1 MAQVTED
8 ILLSRIDQ
16 SGFRPKCVNM
26 IDKPL
31 LPIEVGIMSLSCSN
45 YLRNLLFHI
54 ILTLRKT
61 VRIVLLILNQIS
73 EIQKTKPRECFKV
86 ALGFVEEQRINKST
100 FVVRSASQI
109 KL

>member
-31 LPIEVGIMSLSCSN
+31 LPIEVGLMSQATVVN
-45 YLRNLLFHI
+45 
-54 ILTLRKT
+54 TLIK
-61 VRIVLLILNQIS
+61 LLICARNRPEKNIF
-73 EIQKTKPRECFKV
+73 R
-86 ALGFVEEQRINKST
+86 
-100 FVVRSASQI
+100 
-109 KL
+109 

>member
-31 LPIEVGIMSLSCSN
+31 LPIEVGVISQEIVFIAVVSLCEKDA
-45 YLRNLLFHI
+45 H
-54 ILTLRKT
+54 RKL
-61 VRIVLLILNQIS
+61 VLDGSGIS
-73 EIQKTKPRECFKV
+73 
-86 ALGFVEEQRINKST
+86 
-100 FVVRSASQI
+100 
-109 KL
+109 

>member
-31 LPIEVGIMSLSCSN
+31 LPIEVGEQRVNEDLSCESV
-45 YLRNLLFHI
+45 LKRALSRCLA
-54 ILTLRKT
+54 TL
-61 VRIVLLILNQIS
+61 
-73 EIQKTKPRECFKV
+73 
-86 ALGFVEEQRINKST
+86 
-100 FVVRSASQI
+100 
-109 KL
+109 

>member
-31 LPIEVGIMSLSCSN
+31 LPIEVGVMSQVIVINTFKFEVLSCEFV
-45 YLRNLLFHI
+45 LA
-54 ILTLRKT
+54 T
-61 VRIVLLILNQIS
+61 VNERSRDFIVLN
-73 EIQKTKPRECFKV
+73 
-86 ALGFVEEQRINKST
+86 
-100 FVVRSASQI
+100 
-109 KL
+109 

>member
-31 LPIEVGIMSLSCSN
+31 LPIEVGVISQEIVLIKLWS
-45 YLRNLLFHI
+45 YA
-54 ILTLRKT
+54 RKT
-61 VRIVLLILNQIS
+61 PT
-73 EIQKTKPRECFKV
+73 EK
-86 ALGFVEEQRINKST
+86 
-100 FVVRSASQI
+100 
-109 KL
+109 

>member
-31 LPIEVGIMSLSCSN
+31 LPIEVCLMSQAVVFSNLSFTVSSESVLN
-45 YLRNLLFHI
+45 VEGKSPEKNLF
-54 ILTLRKT
+54 R
-61 VRIVLLILNQIS
+61 
-73 EIQKTKPRECFKV
+73 
-86 ALGFVEEQRINKST
+86 
-100 FVVRSASQI
+100 
-109 KL
+109 

>member
-31 LPIEVGIMSLSCSN
+31 LPIEVGVMSQAVVFS
-45 YLRNLLFHI
+45 
-54 ILTLRKT
+54 TL
-61 VRIVLLILNQIS
+61 
-73 EIQKTKPRECFKV
+73 
-86 ALGFVEEQRINKST
+86 
-100 FVVRSASQI
+100 I
-109 KL
+109 KFYSKL